1 MGIKTL
7 YKKSD
12 GSKFFLSSSIGC
24 YRQPFPWITSKTVV
38 KYVINISIKKHRK
51 YFSIRLTI
59 VLYLVVKK
67 YTVYF
72 DIIGVVGPRRFNLN
86 FLELSLQE
94 EFHVFNLFLNKE
106 CKIVQILENYLK
118 TIPFLLPLLAVTERK
133 REPLSTME
141 DIL

>member
-24 YRQPFPWITSKTVV
+24 YRQPFPWTTSKTVV

-118 TIPFLLPLLAVTERK
+118 TIPILLPLLAVTERK

>member
-1 MGIKTL
+1 M
-7 YKKSD
+7 
-12 GSKFFLSSSIGC
+12 
-24 YRQPFPWITSKTVV
+24 
-38 KYVINISIKKHRK
+38 
-51 YFSIRLTI
+51 TI

-118 TIPFLLPLLAVTERK
+118 TIPFLLPLLAVIERK
-133 REPLSTME
+133 RDPLSIME